1 MIPDRRP
8 ARPAVP
14 TLDLPAH
21 VDERKARLLLAVA
34 LFQEGEVSVGKA
46 AELAGLG
53 YRAFLDA
60 LRERGVPAYVYTEE
74 MLAQDLAFVRRQRER
89 DAA

>member
-1 MIPDRRP
+1 M
-8 ARPAVP
+8 P

-21 VDERKARLLLAVA
+21 VDEAKARLLLAVA
-34 LFQEGEVSVGKA
+34 LFQEEEVSVGKA
-46 AELAGLG
+46 AEIAGLS

-74 MLAQDLAFVRRQRER
+74 ADLRHELDGIRAAERAQDEAGP
-89 DAA
+89 

>member
-1 MIPDRRP
+1 M
-8 ARPAVP
+8 P

-21 VDERKARLLLAVA
+21 VDEAKARLLLAVA

-46 AELAGLG
+46 AEIAGLS

-60 LRERGVPAYVYTEE
+60 LRERGVPAYVYDDE
-74 MLAQDLAFVRRQRER
+74 ADLQREIEGIR
-89 DAA
+89 FLDRARGGAGR

>member
-1 MIPDRRP
+1 M
-8 ARPAVP
+8 V

-21 VDERKARLLLAVA
+21 VDEAKARLLLAVA
-34 LFQEGEVSVGKA
+34 LFQEGEVSVGRA
-46 AELAGLG
+46 AEVAGLS

-74 MLAQDLAFVRRQRER
+74 MLEQDLAFVECQRGREGS
-89 DAA
+89 